1 MLLIATSRTLGSLLE
16 EGFFLR
22 GMSETFS
29 LTSKLKSD
37 SSSDS
42 EGSGAFLFLEIGVLF
57 GLEILPTD
65 FTLPFPLEVPAFLS
79 FFRVFSSLT
88 FRLRVLIHIFSSL
101 LFGGALNII

>member
-1 MLLIATSRTLGSLLE
+1 MLSIETSGTLGSLLE
-16 EGFFLR
+16 EGFFLG

-29 LTSKLKSD
+29 STSKSKFD

-57 GLEILPTD
+57 GLEILPTN

-79 FFRVFSSLT
+79 FSDFSPALLSDLEFSFTSL
-88 FRLRVLIHIFSSL
+88 VAFSL
-101 LFGGALNII
+101 EGL